1 MNLKLRIIQ
10 FPDPP
15 PPHTHTRNKHTH
27 TICVVHLYKLSK
39 TVFQGKFH
47 FSCLKVWLI
56 CLLKIIKLLK
66 FLEHYVHWYF
76 ITWLVLNEQTLIKS
90 IYWFFF
96 LKVQVLLLTNRKNIY
111 TFKENNTPTSP
122 KNHKKLPWYKVYLR
136 QDCRILLMAVLVT
149 FLFSMGAC
157 LLDWKWYLKMYPH
170 LITIY
175 MWPNFKPIHY

>member
-1 MNLKLRIIQ
+1 MNLFTSGIIRGFFLHVFFVVILCFKGQ
-10 FPDPP
+10 DEGVATTKWISSCVLSSFLTPP

-96 LKVQVLLLTNRKNIY
+96 LKSAST
-111 TFKENNTPTSP
+111 
-122 KNHKKLPWYKVYLR
+122 
-136 QDCRILLMAVLVT
+136 
-149 FLFSMGAC
+149 
-157 LLDWKWYLKMYPH
+157 
-170 LITIY
+170 LI
-175 MWPNFKPIHY
+175 NK

>member
-1 MNLKLRIIQ
+1 MNLFTSGIIRGFFFMYFLWSYCALKDKTKALPQ
-10 FPDPP
+10 RNESQVAYYPVSWPP
-15 PPHTHTRNKHTH
+15 PPTHTRNKHTH

-96 LKVQVLLLTNRKNIY
+96 
-111 TFKENNTPTSP
+111 FKSAST
-122 KNHKKLPWYKVYLR
+122 
-136 QDCRILLMAVLVT
+136 
-149 FLFSMGAC
+149 
-157 LLDWKWYLKMYPH
+157 
-170 LITIY
+170 LI
-175 MWPNFKPIHY
+175 NK

>member
-1 MNLKLRIIQ
+1 MDRIPLANLNILRPPPPTTEKKSGSAHDCCTFTLRTGSKWICLPLVLLGFFFFMYFLWSYCALKDKTKALPQ
-10 FPDPP
+10 RNESQVAYYPVSWPPP

-96 LKVQVLLLTNRKNIY
+96 LKSAST
-111 TFKENNTPTSP
+111 
-122 KNHKKLPWYKVYLR
+122 
-136 QDCRILLMAVLVT
+136 
-149 FLFSMGAC
+149 
-157 LLDWKWYLKMYPH
+157 
-170 LITIY
+170 LI
-175 MWPNFKPIHY
+175 NK